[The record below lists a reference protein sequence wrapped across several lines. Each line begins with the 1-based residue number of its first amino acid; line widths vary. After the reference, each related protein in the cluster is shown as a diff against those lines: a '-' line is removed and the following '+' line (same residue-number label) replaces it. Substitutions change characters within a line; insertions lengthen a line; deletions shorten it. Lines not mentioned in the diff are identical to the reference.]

1 MAASFL
7 PTLLVPTVGLVFP
20 AVAMAAL
27 FLYIERGQATTSGS
41 PSTNMGQTAE
51 DSQREVV

>member
-7 PTLLVPTVGLVFP
+7 PSLLVPTVGLVFP

-27 FLYIERGQATTSGS
+27 FLYIERGQATTSDG
-41 PSTNMGQTAE
+41 PSTAMGQTAE